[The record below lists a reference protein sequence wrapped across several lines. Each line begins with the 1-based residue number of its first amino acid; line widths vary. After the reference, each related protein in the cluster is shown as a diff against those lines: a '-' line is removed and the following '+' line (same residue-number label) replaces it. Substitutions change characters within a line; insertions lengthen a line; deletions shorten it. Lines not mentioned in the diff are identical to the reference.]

1 MHTIILKVDW
11 SSCVTL
17 ITGNSEILIKIG
29 LASQSWVVVSA
40 LKHLCRSWAWLR
52 FLVLPDYNDWILISV
67 Q

>member
-29 LASQSWVVVSA
+29 LVWPAS
-40 LKHLCRSWAWLR
+40 LE
-52 FLVLPDYNDWILISV
+52 
-67 Q
+67 